1 MSKRPL
7 ISRMGDFF
15 TIVLKDTVRKSIPL
29 IIREYSGYLL
39 NNPSVAEQYFPKFL
53 YRKGVN
59 NCNDYLMTHAIQ
71 QKCWALNDRNYYSLL
86 DNKYLFERF
95 FDQHHINVPASV
107 AHSFNSLVFTDNMV
121 LQFKTAGDLLG
132 IIEMLTGKL
141 LESEYIFI
149 KKMHGSG
156 GGRNIFKVS
165 YSSLKGDKPA
175 LQKLFNAL
183 IRSDFIF
190 QEQLVQHEALN
201 RLNPY
206 CVNTLRIE
214 TFTNRQGISRVIAG
228 NMRIGLNKAHVDNVS
243 SGGAFIGIDM
253 DRGVLREEAFSDFT
267 HGRGKTHRLHPETGL
282 LFRDYPLPYFREII
296 DLVESAAR
304 LVPML
309 RIIGW
314 DVAITAKG
322 PVLIEANEQPS
333 LMFAEIGQKGM
344 TNNPVFMEMYNEVA
358 GKQIRF

>member
-7 ISRMGDFF
+7 ILKMGDFF
-15 TIVLKDTVRKSIPL
+15 TIILKDPDRKSIPL
-29 IIREYSGYLL
+29 IIREYAGFLL

-95 FDQHHINVPASV
+95 FDQHHINVPVSIAQSY
-107 AHSFNSLVFTDNMV
+107 NSLIIADARV
-121 LQFKTAGDLLG
+121 LQFNSPKDLLG

-141 LESEYIFI
+141 SGTEYIFI

-165 YSSLKGDKPA
+165 YSSLKEDKPA
-175 LQKLFNAL
+175 LEKLFNAL

-190 QEQLVQHEALN
+190 QEQLVQHEAIN

-214 TFTNRQGISRVIAG
+214 TFNNRQGMSRIIAG
-228 NMRIGLNKAHVDNVS
+228 NMRIGLNRAHVDNVS

-253 DRGVLREEAFSDFT
+253 DRGVLKEEAFSDFT

-282 LFRDYPLPYFREII
+282 LFRDYPIPDFREIV

-314 DVAITAKG
+314 DVAVTDKG

-344 TNNPVFMEMYNEVA
+344 VKNPVFMEMYNEVT
-358 GKQIRF
+358 GR